1 MRPDVPKHIFIGNL
15 VLDDIVYPDGR
26 TRMAAPGGN
35 SLYAAI
41 GAKIWSDEVGLAAI
55 VGRDWPKSCTQKLLD
70 HNIDLSG
77 VKVRGAETMRAWALY
92 EADGR
97 RNYISRNKS
106 VAKLTPSPYSS
117 IPPSYDDILAFSRA
131 AEALH
136 ISLSPTPDDLS
147 PEHLRYAKT
156 LHLCPMRLQTLLAWQ
171 DAPTGAAT
179 ISVDILPFPSPG
191 NLDDPQLLSLL
202 AHSDVFMPSQAEA
215 EYLAPARNLA
225 QLCKDLAQ
233 RGPKI
238 VVIKLGDKGALVYD
252 KSQDKVQHIP
262 AYPTKAK
269 DLTGAG
275 DSFCGGFSVGLS
287 QSGDPFEAARYGA
300 VSASF
305 LIEGFGALH
314 ALEVPRA
321 AAEKRLAALRNFVTT

>member
-1 MRPDVPKHIFIGNL
+1 MRPNAPGHIFIGNL
-15 VLDDIVYPDGR
+15 ALDDIVYPDGQ

-41 GAKIWSDEVGLAAI
+41 GANIWSDEVGLAAI
-55 VGRDWPKSCTQKLLD
+55 VGRDWPKRYTKKLLE
-70 HNIDLSG
+70 HGIDVSG
-77 VKVRGAETMRAWALY
+77 VQARDVETMRAWALY

-97 RNYISRNKS
+97 RNYVSRNKS

-117 IPPSYDDILAFSRA
+117 IPPTLDEVLAFSRA
-131 AEALH
+131 AETLH
-136 ISLSPTPDDLS
+136 LDLSPAPDDLP
-147 PEHLRYAKT
+147 PEYLRYAKT
-156 LHLCPMRLQTLLAWQ
+156 LHLCPMRLQTLLVWRE
-171 DAPTGAAT
+171 APTEAAT
-179 ISVDILPFPSPG
+179 ISVDILPYPLAG
-191 NLDDPQLLSLL
+191 NLDDPQFLSLL
-202 AHSDVFMPSQAEA
+202 AGVDIFMPSQAEA

-252 KSQDKVQHIP
+252 KSRDKLQRIP
-262 AYPTKAK
+262 AYPTNAV

-275 DSFCGGFSVGLS
+275 DSFCGGFSVGLQ
-287 QSGDPFEAARYGA
+287 QSGNPFEAARYGA

-305 LIEGFGALH
+305 LIESFGALH
-314 ALEVPRA
+314 ALKVSRA
-321 AAEKRLAALRNFVTT
+321 AAEKRLAALRNL